1 MISSGEP
8 LEDAA
13 GPEARPHGD
22 LRRHTEYAVRVD
34 EPASGFLVASGDG
47 RTAVCIPAVA
57 RRVSLSVTGLV
68 DHR

>member
-1 MISSGEP
+1 MRPVPG
-8 LEDAA
+8 
-13 GPEARPHGD
+13 ARLDGD
-22 LRRHTEYAVRVD
+22 LRWHTEYAICVD

-47 RTAVCIPAVA
+47 WPAVCIPAVA